1 MTRKIFDWVTIGLTF
16 VLIIS
21 ALGVVGSFEQD
32 RLDAAG
38 FFIGQAV
45 CIAGI
50 AMLAVVHH
58 LLSKKEKAPEERQ
71 LLLRAIAIKTVFIIA
86 RKGKVC
92 QWWWIF
98 LTPIKSI
105 ALSMQTHLGRTKTR
119 NATETV
125 KVTIKQCR

>member
-1 MTRKIFDWVTIGLTF
+1 MARKIFDWTTIALTF
-16 VLIIS
+16 ALTIS

-58 LLSKKEKAPEERQ
+58 LLSKKRKSPRGAATPTKGNSNKNRIYYSKER
-71 LLLRAIAIKTVFIIA
+71 
-86 RKGKVC
+86 
-92 QWWWIF
+92 
-98 LTPIKSI
+98 
-105 ALSMQTHLGRTKTR
+105 
-119 NATETV
+119 
-125 KVTIKQCR
+125 